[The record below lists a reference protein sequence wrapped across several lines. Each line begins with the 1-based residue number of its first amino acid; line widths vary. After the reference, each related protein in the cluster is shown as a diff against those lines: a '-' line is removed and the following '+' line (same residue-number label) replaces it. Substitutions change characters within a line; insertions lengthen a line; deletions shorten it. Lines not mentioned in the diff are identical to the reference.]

1 MAIRVQPER
10 RPLERREHP
19 AEIEKEL
26 SDFLRNPFPPDDV
39 VAEDVAPWGVHR
51 GITRLH
57 IRSHCRM

>member
-1 MAIRVQPER
+1 
-10 RPLERREHP
+10 LERREHP
-19 AEIEKEL
+19 AETEKEL